1 MPLVATMYTLYTS
14 TVNTPTE
21 QPVVDLSAYL
31 VAGRVVSHLPEQVP
45 NETALRTP
53 AQGIADGVLAEE
65 LGFANVFFSERWNLK
80 EAGVFLGAVGARTS
94 RVGLGT
100 GLISPARRHV
110 LHMAALGATMQ
121 AAFGPRFILGLGRG
135 DHAYLRHEGLR
146 TAGYAG
152 IVDYV
157 RILRRLWAGETV
169 TYDGPAGR
177 FDAIKLGDVYAGPA
191 PRVWFGTFGFE
202 KAAAATAEVF
212 DGVILPPMLTPE
224 TVARTVARLRSARER
239 AGRDPASLHVVACV
253 VTAPDLAEDEA
264 RALAHA
270 RAVTYLQAPEYGN
283 ALARANGWD
292 PGPVEHLRAALATR
306 QRAAGEAMADT
317 AFHRIELL
325 DATALVP
332 EEWMRDSCAFGSAA
346 ECAVTLRAYRDAGAD
361 EVATYGSTPGQNAAV
376 LEHWRSFAAVSA

>member
-1 MPLVATMYTLYTS
+1 MYTLYTS
-14 TVNTPTE
+14 TVNPSSR
-21 QPVVDLSAYL
+21 PVPDLSAYL

-45 NETALRTP
+45 NETAMRTP
-53 AQGIADGVLAEE
+53 AQGIEDGVLAEE
-65 LGFANVFFSERWNLK
+65 LGFRNVFFSERWNLK

-100 GLISPARRHV
+100 GLVSPARRHV

-177 FDAIKLGDVYAGPA
+177 HEGIRLGDAYEGPA

-202 KAAAATAEVF
+202 KAAAATAEAF

-224 TVARTVARLRSARER
+224 TVAGIVARLRTACER
-239 AGRDPASLHVVACV
+239 IGRDPASLHVTACV
-253 VTAPDLAEDEA
+253 VTAPDLAEDEG

-292 PGPVEHLRAALATR
+292 PAPVERLRAALLDR
-306 QRAAGEAMADT
+306 QRAAADALVDT

-325 DATALVP
+325 DAASLVP
-332 EEWMRDSCAFGSAA
+332 DAWMRASCAFGTAA
-346 ECAVTLRAYRDAGAD
+346 ECATMLRAYGDAGAD

-376 LEHWRSFAAVSA
+376 LEHWRSAAVVSA